1 MKTLNAYIRNIKAY
15 NRERKAGRATWM
27 TILKYTVRFIKC
39 RLNSNVITAIL
50 YSTLHAIVFYAICVL
65 ISNI

>member
-27 TILKYTVRFIKC
+27 TMIKYTVRFIKC
-39 RLNSNVITAIL
+39 RITK
-50 YSTLHAIVFYAICVL
+50 
-65 ISNI
+65 